1 MSFAGTDSVLQ
12 VPNTTVYVQGQDKGP
27 GLLSIEESCVQ
38 WTSDSQTDIITLEYP
53 LISLHAVSRDVNVFP
68 YPCLYLLYCQ
78 EEEEEEDDDDIE
90 DEGSPVEKITEFRFI
105 PLSPD
110 SLDSMY
116 SALCECQALYPDSE
130 LSSDSQADEEEE
142 LGEGV
147 ELIEDE
153 GSARGLFYT
162 SAEEGFPHLSSQG
175 MATLQHLEQVIQ
187 MPRPEEFESMVQ
199 EGYSNGGQYEDAN
212 EEEGGGEEAQ

>member
-53 LISLHAVSRDVNVFP
+53 LISLHAVSRD
-68 YPCLYLLYCQ
+68 
-78 EEEEEEDDDDIE
+78 
-90 DEGSPVEKITEFRFI
+90 
-105 PLSPD
+105 
-110 SLDSMY
+110 
-116 SALCECQALYPDSE
+116 ALYPDSE